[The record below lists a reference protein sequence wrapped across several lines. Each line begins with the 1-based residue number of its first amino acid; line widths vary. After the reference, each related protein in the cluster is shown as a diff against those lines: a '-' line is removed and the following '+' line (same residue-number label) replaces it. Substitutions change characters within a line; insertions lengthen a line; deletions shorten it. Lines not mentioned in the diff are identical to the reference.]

1 MAEVRHRSKNR
12 KQMKKKGWSN
22 VEKQSEGRERA
33 EYWERIGSDERK
45 VVEIFLAM
53 AI

>member
-22 VEKQSEGRERA
+22 VKKTKRRKEKSRVLGKDRLR
-33 EYWERIGSDERK
+33 
-45 VVEIFLAM
+45 
-53 AI
+53 